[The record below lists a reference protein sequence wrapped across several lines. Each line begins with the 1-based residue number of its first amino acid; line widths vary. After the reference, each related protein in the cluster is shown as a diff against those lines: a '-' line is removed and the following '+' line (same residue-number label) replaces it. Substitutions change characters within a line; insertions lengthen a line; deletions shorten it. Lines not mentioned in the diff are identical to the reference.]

1 MILAE
6 KIMNLR
12 KKNGWSQEE
21 LAAKLNVSRQSVSK
35 WEGAMSVPELDKILQ
50 MSRIFEVSTD
60 YLLKDENETE
70 DFAPVPAG
78 VQGLA
83 AEDKP
88 LRRVSM
94 EEARAFISA
103 QQEAAGKIAW
113 GVVLCILS
121 PVVLI
126 FLGGLAENPQ
136 YGMRISENA
145 AGGLGV
151 TVLLLMVAAAVAIF
165 IFWNTRLE
173 RYEYL
178 EKENFDLEYGVAGM
192 AREGLEAVTPGCT
205 RRIIAG
211 VTLCILSA
219 APLFLAAV
227 FTENELAL
235 LVCVDVLLILVAAA
249 VYLFVTAGMSREMY
263 EKLLQEGEYTARN
276 KGLNKLIEKVGAIY
290 WPLVLALYLC
300 WNFSGF
306 TYVEGAGI
314 ERTGAIW
321 GVSWIIWPVAGVIF
335 GAIAGVCRIV
345 KKEQR

>member
-1 MILAE
+1 
-6 KIMNLR
+6 
-12 KKNGWSQEE
+12 
-21 LAAKLNVSRQSVSK
+21 
-35 WEGAMSVPELDKILQ
+35 MSVPELDKILQ

-70 DFAPVPAG
+70 DYAPVPAG
-78 VQGLA
+78 AQGLA

-103 QQEAAGKIAW
+103 QQEAAGKIAF

-126 FLGGLAENPQ
+126 LLGGLAENPR
-136 YGMRISENA
+136 YGLRVSENA
-145 AGGLGV
+145 AGGIGL

-219 APLFLAAV
+219 VPLVLAAI
-227 FTENELAL
+227 FTEDELAL
-235 LVCVDVLLILVAAA
+235 LACVDVLLVLIAAA
-249 VYLFVTAGMSREMY
+249 VYLFVTVEMCREAY

-276 KGLNKLIEKVGAIY
+276 KALNKLVGKVGAIY
-290 WPLVLALYLC
+290 WPLVLALYL
-300 WNFSGF
+300 WWSFSGF
-306 TYVEGAGI
+306 IYVKGAGMKW
-314 ERTGAIW
+314 TGANW
-321 GVSWIIWPVAGVIF
+321 DVSWIVWPVAGVIF
-335 GAIAGVCRIV
+335 GAIAGVCRLME
-345 KKEQR
+345 KEQR

>member
-35 WEGAMSVPELDKILQ
+35 WESAMSVPELDKILQ

-83 AEDKP
+83 AEDRP

-94 EEARAFISA
+94 EEARAFIST
-103 QQEAAGKIAW
+103 QQQAAGKIAF
-113 GVVLCILS
+113 GVALCILA
-121 PVVLI
+121 PAVLLL
-126 FLGGLAENPQ
+126 LGGLTENLP
-136 YGMRISENA
+136 ENA
-145 AGGLGV
+145 AGGIGV

-219 APLFLAAV
+219 VPLFLAAV

-235 LVCVDVLLILVAAA
+235 LVCVDVLLVLVAAA
-249 VYLFVTAGMSREMY
+249 VYLFVTAGMRREMY
-263 EKLLQEGEYTARN
+263 QKLLQEGEYTARN

-290 WPLVLALYLC
+290 WPLVLAIYL
-300 WNFSGF
+300 WWSFSGF
-306 TYVEGAGI
+306 TYVEGIGI
-314 ERTGAIW
+314 ERTGANW
-321 GVSWIIWPVAGVIF
+321 GVSWVIWPVAGVIF
-335 GAIAGVCRIV
+335 GAIAGVCRLV
-345 KKEQR
+345 KKDQR

>member
-1 MILAE
+1 
-6 KIMNLR
+6 
-12 KKNGWSQEE
+12 
-21 LAAKLNVSRQSVSK
+21 
-35 WEGAMSVPELDKILQ
+35 MSVPELDKILQ

-78 VQGLA
+78 VQGLT

-103 QQEAAGKIAW
+103 QQEAAGKIAL

-121 PVVLI
+121 PMVLI
-126 FLGGLAENPQ
+126 LLGGLTENLP
-136 YGMRISENA
+136 ENA
-145 AGGLGV
+145 AGGIGV

-219 APLFLAAV
+219 VPLFLAAV

-235 LVCVDVLLILVAAA
+235 LVCVDVLLVLVAAA
-249 VYLFVTAGMSREMY
+249 VYLFVTAGMRREMY
-263 EKLLQEGEYTARN
+263 QKLLQEGEYTARN
-276 KGLNKLIEKVGAIY
+276 KGLNRLMEKVGAIY
-290 WPLVLALYLC
+290 WPLVLAIYL
-300 WNFSGF
+300 WWSFSGF
-306 TYVEGAGI
+306 TYVEGIGI
-314 ERTGAIW
+314 ERTGANW
-321 GVSWIIWPVAGVIF
+321 GVSWVIWPVAGVIF
-335 GAIAGVCRIV
+335 GAIAGVCRLV
-345 KKEQR
+345 KKDQR